1 MTVRPVAE
9 WIGKS
14 SEAVPPRVRVRVF
27 EAANGR
33 CAVCSRKITASDTW
47 QADHIV
53 ALINGG
59 ENRERN
65 LQCLCGWCHKAK
77 TRADV
82 AEKSVIA
89 RSRAKHLGIR
99 KPSRLQGRP
108 FPKSEPQHSA
118 TSPVQKR
125 AKP

>member
-1 MTVRPVAE
+1 MTSRSVAE
-9 WIGKS
+9 WVGKA

-27 EAANGR
+27 EAAGGR

-99 KPSRLQGRP
+99 KPSRLQGRG
-108 FPKSEPQHSA
+108 FPKFEKQHTA
-118 TSPVQKR
+118 TTPPKR
-125 AKP
+125 KGQP